1 MGITGQKNA
10 FVAKKSI
17 DSITISHR
25 VNFKTYIFNTEKKG
39 KTILW
44 FMCEKFPNVRIEI
57 ENLDEKT
64 LALNNEP
71 IKQKITVSGNK

>member
-1 MGITGQKNA
+1 M
-10 FVAKKSI
+10 
-17 DSITISHR
+17 
-25 VNFKTYIFNTEKKG
+25 NFKTYIFNTEKKG